1 MQSKRKESSSQPQ
14 SKVIRTPWVKD
25 SENANVYS
33 VLAIKGVVKKM
44 VFKVLVF
51 SDLFALIKRFLANG
65 NTFCRWVSM

>member
-25 SENANVYS
+25 SENVYS

-65 NTFCRWVSM
+65 NTFCRWVSI